1 MSMESSQT
9 RLELM
14 VSEMRSCR
22 ACPLSSE
29 RTNVVPGTGPI
40 DAEVMFIGE
49 APGANE
55 DIKGEPFVGQSG
67 KLLDTL
73 LSSIELDR
81 DSVYITNT
89 VKCRPPNNR
98 DPLPSE
104 LDTCQD
110 HWLDA
115 QIALIQPRII
125 VPLGR
130 HALNRILPGTTI
142 GKSHGKTFH
151 KLGFTIYPIY
161 HPAAGLRQIR
171 YKELLIED
179 FKNLKTLLGNEQEP
193 SKESKQN
200 ATNQNEFLTNENE
213 QINLF

>member
-1 MSMESSQT
+1 MESNQT

-14 VSEMRSCR
+14 VSEMHSCQ
-22 ACPLSSE
+22 ACPLSSN
-29 RTNVVPGTGPI
+29 RTNVVPGTGPV
-40 DAEVMFIGE
+40 DAEIMFIGE
-49 APGANE
+49 APGKNE

-67 KLLDTL
+67 KLLDNL

-115 QIALIQPRII
+115 QIAIIQPSII

-130 HALNRILPGTTI
+130 HALNRILPGTAI
-142 GKSHGKTFH
+142 GKSHGKTFQ

-171 YKELLIED
+171 YKELLVED
-179 FKNLKTLLGNEQEP
+179 FKNLKTLLSNMRELAEEP
-193 SKESKQN
+193 KSDYTTKKH
-200 ATNQNEFLTNENE
+200 NEFSTKENK

>member
-1 MSMESSQT
+1 MESSQT

-14 VSEMRSCR
+14 VSEMLSCR
-22 ACPLSSE
+22 ACPLSSD
-29 RTNVVPGTGPI
+29 RTNVVPGTGPV
-40 DAEVMFIGE
+40 DAEIMFIGE

-67 KLLDTL
+67 KLLDNL

-115 QIALIQPRII
+115 QIAIIQPKII
-125 VPLGR
+125 IPLGR

-142 GKSHGKTFH
+142 GKSHGKTFS
-151 KLGFTIYPIY
+151 KLGFTIFPIY

-171 YKELLIED
+171 YKELLVED
-179 FKNLKTLLGNEQEP
+179 FKTLKTLLGNKREP
-193 SKESKQN
+193 TTEPKPHHTTTKK
-200 ATNQNEFLTNENE
+200 NQ

>member
-1 MSMESSQT
+1 
-9 RLELM
+9 
-14 VSEMRSCR
+14 
-22 ACPLSSE
+22 
-29 RTNVVPGTGPI
+29 
-40 DAEVMFIGE
+40 MFIGE

-67 KLLDTL
+67 KLLDNL

-104 LDTCQD
+104 LDICQD

-115 QIALIQPRII
+115 QIAII
-125 VPLGR
+125 EPKIIIPLGR

-142 GKSHGKTFH
+142 GKSHGQTFS
-151 KLGFTIYPIY
+151 KLGFTIFPIY

-171 YKELLIED
+171 YKQLLVED
-179 FKNLKTLLGNEQEP
+179 FKTLKTLLGNKREP
-193 SKESKQN
+193 TEEPKSHHITAKK
-200 ATNQNEFLTNENE
+200 NQ